1 MHCRSILKK
10 HNINSAYANYQPD
23 ALANYEAACWA
34 GNAPRLAAIK
44 ARVDPLGIFSKPG
57 TMQCMVAAAGGPAT
71 ATARASAAAPAPVP
85 APGSAAGQR
94 SLLSGAVVL
103 AAVAAA
109 TALLV

>member
-1 MHCRSILKK
+1 MPGRSILKK

-23 ALANYEAACWA
+23 ALANYEAAYWA

-71 ATARASAAAPAPVP
+71 ATARASAPAPVP

-94 SLLSGAVVL
+94 SPLTGAAVL

-109 TALLV
+109 AALLV